1 VSPRREAS
9 RFMEPGPRRDSEDGP
24 TVHLSGGTA
33 RRAMTPHCPCPVG
46 SLRHRRRTRSRRTER
61 RGSHPMPEPTPPSAA
76 DDRRPQGGPPPPL
89 GPLGSGLGPP
99 GAGAPRAGDQVVP
112 PRPAARLDGNGP
124 RFPGST
130 SYPSAPT
137 GPDSRPPSSPGPG
150 RSSPR
155 WAGQNRRPGA
165 GAGHGS
171 VAPPFTQGRTSS
183 PWGHSSARP
192 PRGATI
198 PGLRWSADLPPVH
211 TAMICVALPGLA
223 ISTEGGQ
230 LTGSGLE
237 GGPTRALPV

>member
-1 VSPRREAS
+1 MSPRREAS

-150 RSSPR
+150 RDRLPGGR
-155 WAGQNRRPGA
+155 ARTGALVRGQDMAQSHRPLLKDGLPRPGGTPLRAHPGEPRSLDCA
-165 GAGHGS
+165 G
-171 VAPPFTQGRTSS
+171 PPTC
-183 PWGHSSARP
+183 P
-192 PRGATI
+192 P
-198 PGLRWSADLPPVH
+198 
-211 TAMICVALPGLA
+211 
-223 ISTEGGQ
+223 ST
-230 LTGSGLE
+230 
-237 GGPTRALPV
+237 PR